1 MIFPRQTCGFRRELV
16 LMLRFEVRES
26 SAAAAAR
33 QPGLEVTT
41 MDATLGR
48 SMSREVGYE
57 ITDVWDDMVG
67 DMKDRAPTL
76 EDLSQRVTDLATDLA
91 RDTHE
96 IHVRFRDAQDDR
108 ALLRARVNT
117 LFRDTR
123 YHLHTAML
131 LESEARYAREA

>member
-1 MIFPRQTCGFRRELV
+1 MQLRKRACFTAPTS
-16 LMLRFEVRES
+16 RFEVGES
-26 SAAAAAR
+26 SAAVAAR

-41 MDATLGR
+41 IDATPGC

-67 DMKDRAPTL
+67 DMKDRVPTL
-76 EDLSQRVTDLATDLA
+76 EDLSQKVTDLATDLA
-91 RDTHE
+91 RDTHD
-96 IHVRFRDAQDDR
+96 IHVRFGDAQDDR
-108 ALLRARVNT
+108 AVLRARVNT

-131 LESEARYAREA
+131 LESEASYAREA